1 MCCTS
6 VTQTLVQSWI
16 REMSVIWLRDRS
28 HLSPC
33 HRHAPHSTDCL
44 LHLRVFLCDV
54 ILCSA
59 ARPTVETGADCN
71 ELHRWDCTGKMEGV
85 GSG

>member
-1 MCCTS
+1 MFCTS

-16 REMSVIWLRDRS
+16 REMSVIWLRDQS

-33 HRHAPHSTDCL
+33 RRHAPHSTDCL

-54 ILCSA
+54 ILCS
-59 ARPTVETGADCN
+59 DCCSA
-71 ELHRWDCTGKMEGV
+71 H
-85 GSG
+85 SGNRSRL